1 MPLSCLLCVC
11 SALAAWCHVRLRGG
25 LCLLLCSRFS
35 ALYSSFVLCPL
46 SVGFA
51 GSMQACKGWWRQ
63 RALLLAIFYSSCC
76 FSYCVFL
83 CLFNAKVQNYF
94 VGCLLFA
101 AYFRHSAKPLVLNDL
116 RGDDL
121 RRCKRCSFAVQKVA
135 FWRVKDGLSQCKI
148 WPFVERLIFCVIS
161 LSCKRIY
168 VCDFMMPLISM
179 PDYLFSFK

>member
-1 MPLSCLLCVC
+1 M
-11 SALAAWCHVRLRGG
+11 
-25 LCLLLCSRFS
+25 
-35 ALYSSFVLCPL
+35 
-46 SVGFA
+46 
-51 GSMQACKGWWRQ
+51 
-63 RALLLAIFYSSCC
+63 
-76 FSYCVFL
+76 
-83 CLFNAKVQNYF
+83 
-94 VGCLLFA
+94 LFA
-101 AYFRHSAKPLVLNDL
+101 AYFSAFGKSLAINYL